1 MNVKPAFAALLLG
14 GNLFA
19 QTPADSVTIQGTV
32 SDFNGNPVDS
42 CTVMWKSP
50 SFRNVIQV
58 MTDPKGHY
66 SARIPKGKYQ
76 SVAAC
81 RMDVYLHTA
90 KAEVPDEDR
99 KLEFWAWDFIAIAI
113 RRSISGFIA
122 WKYMG
127 CACSVFRAVC
137 PLTKFMCVL

>member
-58 MTDPKGHY
+58 MTDPKGIILPAFPRV
-66 SARIPKGKYQ
+66 STKAWRLAEWMCTCIRQKPKFQMKTGNW
-76 SVAAC
+76 SFG
-81 RMDVYLHTA
+81 LG
-90 KAEVPDEDR
+90 
-99 KLEFWAWDFIAIAI
+99 
-113 RRSISGFIA
+113 IS
-122 WKYMG
+122 
-127 CACSVFRAVC
+127 
-137 PLTKFMCVL
+137 